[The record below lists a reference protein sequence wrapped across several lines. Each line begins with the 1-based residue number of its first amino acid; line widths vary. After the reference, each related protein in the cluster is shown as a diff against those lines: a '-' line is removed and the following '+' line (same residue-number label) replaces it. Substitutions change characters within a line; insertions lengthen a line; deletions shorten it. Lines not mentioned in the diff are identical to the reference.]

1 MATPLP
7 LRLLE
12 RWRPFAA
19 AAAILVGLLTL
30 WSGAGSGID
39 EGLRSARQ
47 GFRLHPASG
56 QVVVL
61 EIDRASIAALRRW
74 PWPRGVYADAV
85 ARLRA
90 AQVRSIAFDVDFS
103 NPSDPD
109 GDARF
114 AAALARAGGA
124 VVLPVFLQQSG
135 GRDYEQAPIPP
146 LAAHAFLA
154 AANVLPDR
162 DGRLRRLP
170 YGLDMLGAPRPS
182 LSAMVAERPAEAGT
196 DFLLDLSTDPATI
209 PHYPMIALLR
219 GRIPPAALAGKRVV
233 IGGTAV
239 ELGDLYTLPRHG
251 IIPGVFA
258 QVLAAETLLSGNALS
273 EGSALP
279 VLLAAIAIVAGA
291 AAMRRWRGR
300 LILIGAGTAVL
311 LVTPAAADRFAGLA
325 LPLGSALATLASAA
339 LFGALAH
346 YALRYRARALHDA
359 ATGLPN
365 LAALEAACRGEAR
378 ASLAVARIQG
388 YATLLAGIGPEAAAA
403 LVVALA
409 SRLRFSTGGG
419 GVYRVD
425 EACLAWL
432 EPEGADPHD
441 RFDALAA
448 LTRAPV
454 GGTELRLSFGLAEG
468 PGATIRTLAAHA
480 ALAADEAAQKGRRW
494 QFFTA
499 ADSEAV
505 RRNVELLADLD
516 QALASGA
523 IWNAYQPKLDL
534 RSGRIVA
541 VEALV
546 RWSHPVHGLVPPDGF
561 IPLLE
566 QNARAAALTLKV
578 LERAIDDALAWEQHG
593 HAVAVAV
600 NVSATL
606 FREPEAIARLHE
618 AVRARALPPER
629 LIIEVTETAAMDD
642 PAAAGAVLQSW
653 RTLGAKVSIDD
664 YGTGQSSLSYLQNLP
679 ASELKI
685 DKSFISRMA
694 GEGREAIM
702 VRSTIAMAHE
712 LGLEV
717 VAEGVEHEAEI
728 ACLAAMGCD
737 LVQGYAIARPMDA
750 AAMLAFLVRHAQ
762 APRAAS
768 AA

>member
-1 MATPLP
+1 LAAPLP

-12 RWRPFAA
+12 RWRPLAA
-19 AAAILVGLLTL
+19 AAAILIGLLTL
-30 WSGAGSGID
+30 WSGAGTGTD
-39 EGLRSARQ
+39 EWLRSARQ
-47 GFRLHPASG
+47 GFRFHPASG
-56 QVVVL
+56 QVVVI

-74 PWPRGVYADAV
+74 PWPRGVYAEAV
-85 ARLRA
+85 DRLRA

-103 NPSDPD
+103 SPSDPA

-114 AAALARAGGA
+114 AAALARAGGT
-124 VVLPVFLQQSG
+124 VVLPVFRQDSG

-154 AANVLPDR
+154 GANVLPDR
-162 DGRLRRLP
+162 DGRLRRVP

-196 DFLLDLSTDPATI
+196 DFLVDLSTDPATI

-219 GRIPPAALAGKRVV
+219 GRIPAAALAEKRVV

-258 QVLAAETLLSGNALS
+258 QVLAAETLMAGNGLAD
-273 EGSALP
+273 GSPLP
-279 VLLAAIAIVAGA
+279 GFLAALALVAVA

-300 LILIGAGTAVL
+300 LILVGAGTASL
-311 LVTPAAADRFAGLA
+311 LAAPAVAEQFAGLA
-325 LPLGSALATLASAA
+325 LPLGPALATLASAA

-346 YALRYRARALHDA
+346 YALRFRARALHDA

-365 LAALEAACRGEAR
+365 LAALEAACRGEAM
-378 ASLAVARIQG
+378 ATLAVARIQG
-388 YATLLAGIGPEAAAA
+388 FATLLAGVGPEGAAA

-409 SRLRFSTGGG
+409 DRLRFSTNGRI
-419 GVYRVD
+419 YRLD
-425 EACLAWL
+425 PACLAWV
-432 EPEGADPHD
+432 EPAGAAPHD

-454 GGTELRLSFGLAEG
+454 GGTELRLAFGLAEG
-468 PGATIRTLAAHA
+468 PGSNVRTLAAHA

-494 QFFTA
+494 QLFTA
-499 ADSEAV
+499 ADSQAV

-516 QALASGA
+516 HALASGA

-534 RSGRIVA
+534 RSGRIA
-541 VEALV
+541 GVEALV
-546 RWSHPVHGLVPPDGF
+546 RWTHPVHGLIPPDDF

-566 QNARAAALTLKV
+566 QNARAAELTLKV
-578 LERAIDDALAWEQHG
+578 LEQAIDDALAWERQG
-593 HAVAVAV
+593 YPIAVAV

-629 LIIEVTETAAMDD
+629 LIVEVTETAAMDD

-653 RTLGAKVSIDD
+653 RALGAKVSIDD

-750 AAMLAFLVRHAQ
+750 AAMLAFLARSEQ